1 MSKSAPKKFEDA
13 LTRLEE
19 IVRNLESGDLTLEE
33 SLENFEEGMKLT
45 KLCNDRLD
53 SAQKKIETLLKD
65 HQGNL
70 AKKPFNP
77 DAAED

>member
-1 MSKSAPKKFEDA
+1 MSKAAPKKFEDA

-70 AKKPFNP
+70 VKKPFNP